1 MEHTFPA
8 LTKEIKSNVFKV
20 TKVVEE
26 TTTEEVSST
35 EGSTNGGILSFDED
49 RDLGTFANWLRSL
62 SKNPLLLAGIILTSA
77 YLLVELFLQL
87 FKSLKKK
94 INIKN
99 NP

>member
-1 MEHTFPA
+1 MEHTFPT

-62 SKNPLLLAGIILTSA
+62 SKNPLLLAGIILTLSVFISGIVLA
-77 YLLVELFLQL
+77 TVQVF
-87 FKSLKKK
+87 KKK
-94 INIKN
+94 D
-99 NP
+99 

>member
-1 MEHTFPA
+1 MEHTFPT

-49 RDLGTFANWLRSL
+49 SDFGTFANWLRSL
-62 SKNPLLLAGIILTSA
+62 SKNPLLLAGIILTLSVFISGIVLA
-77 YLLVELFLQL
+77 TVQVF
-87 FKSLKKK
+87 KKK
-94 INIKN
+94 D
-99 NP
+99 